1 MDRPSPDTIFA
12 IASGAGVAGVA
23 VLRLSGPLAL
33 QILASLARKIP
44 PPRRATLARLSDPA
58 TREPLDHA
66 IVLAF
71 PGPASFT
78 GEDYAEIH
86 LHGSRA
92 VTAHALRLL
101 AGTPGARPAEPGE
114 FTLRAFRN
122 GKMDLTGV
130 EALGD
135 LLAAET
141 EAQRKQAL
149 RLMDGALGK
158 QADAWRAQIIEAQA
172 LIEAWIDFSD
182 EEDVPAAT
190 IQQVAGLARGLIASM
205 QAQLTLGKS
214 GEIIRDGFHVVI
226 AGPPNVG
233 KSSLLNALAR
243 RDAAIVSPHAGT
255 TRDLIEVRLDL
266 GGIPVMLTD
275 TAGIRASADAIEIE
289 GIKRGLGAAARADLT
304 LWLFEAS
311 GEMNLA
317 DRARIEARCLDVAT
331 KSDLR
336 GPDARGLNVSAK
348 TGVGIEALI
357 AAIGA
362 EAGERLAGAEGAL
375 VSRARHRRGIEDT
388 LKALAHVASATAAT
402 PLELVAEDLRAAAA
416 ALARLTGRIDVE
428 DVLAAI
434 FSRFCIGK

>member
-1 MDRPSPDTIFA
+1 MERSPPDTIFA
-12 IASGAGVAGVA
+12 IASGAGVAGIA

-33 QILASLARKIP
+33 QILGALAQKAP
-44 PPRRATLARLSDPA
+44 QPRRATLTRLADPA
-58 TREPLDHA
+58 TGEPLDHA

-101 AGTPGARPAEPGE
+101 AAMPGARPAEPGE
-114 FTLRAFRN
+114 FALRAFRN
-122 GKMDLTGV
+122 GKMDLTAV

-158 QADAWRAQIIEAQA
+158 QADAWRSQILEAQA
-172 LIEAWIDFSD
+172 LTEAWIDFSD
-182 EEDVPAAT
+182 EEDVPATA
-190 IQQVAGLARGLIASM
+190 IEQVSSLAKNLAAAM
-205 QAQLTLGKS
+205 QTQLALGKS
-214 GEIIRDGFHVVI
+214 GEVIRDGFHVVI
-226 AGPPNVG
+226 AGAPNVG

-266 GGIPVMLTD
+266 GGVPVILTD
-275 TAGIRASADAIEIE
+275 TAGIRDSRDEIE
-289 GIKRGLGAAARADLT
+289 LEGIQRGLGAARRADLA
-304 LWLFEAS
+304 LWLFEA
-311 GEMNLA
+311 GGDMNLA
-317 DRARIEARCLDVAT
+317 ERARVETQCLDVAT
-331 KSDLR
+331 KSDLN
-336 GPDARGLNVSAK
+336 GPDARGLGVSAK
-348 TGVGIEALI
+348 TGAGLEALI
-357 AAIGA
+357 AAISA
-362 EAGERLAGAEGAL
+362 EAAQRLAGAEGAL
-375 VSRARHRRGIEDT
+375 VSRQRHRLGIEET
-388 LKALAHVASATAAT
+388 LKALTPVAAATASM

-416 ALARLTGRIDVE
+416 ALARITGRIDVE
-428 DVLAAI
+428 DVLGAI